1 MRKPRTN
8 FAAIAKKYIDTP
20 ELLNLKKKPVKK
32 PKGQNNAVKPGVKD
46 LPNRNIE
53 KEASL
58 EPVNSKKKTVPP
70 KNKAKKKYFIPQVSS
85 LEDYGVFI
93 CSEPT
98 SVVTKLPESQEE
110 HFAEL
115 KTEWFH
121 NEDYSVK
128 SSSLARLHQEISSFV
143 KFLTPPGSEMRLWD
157 FLFHTVEKTAAG
169 LWVDAS
175 VQLCGSHQEGLL
187 LSSSNININIDI
199 PKPSGPTFAL
209 LSELEARLVRSLV
222 ISGSSRETCFGVSF
236 TFFALFNS
244 LRKKCLNLTEAYSG
258 ISLSITINAHIF
270 RKSSEFIISQL
281 EKFPAARV
289 IILIAKYL
297 MICRAGSKSIK
308 QINAFHLN
316 LLVISCFQMT
326 LKTLNSLNP
335 EEAYATLLLKFFSF
349 CTSVINF
356 KKVAISLKD
365 GGSFF
370 MKEKM
375 VTSHLYIC
383 LMDDL

>member
-70 KNKAKKKYFIPQVSS
+70 KNKAKKNNFIPQVYS

-98 SVVTKLPESQEE
+98 SVVAKLPESQEE

-121 NEDYSVK
+121 IEDYSVK
-128 SSSLARLHQEISSFV
+128 SSSLARLHQEICSFV

-169 LWVDAS
+169 LWVDAR

-222 ISGSSRETCFGVSF
+222 ISGSSRETCLGE
-236 TFFALFNS
+236 
-244 LRKKCLNLTEAYSG
+244 KCLNLTEAYSG

-297 MICRAGSKSIK
+297 LICRAGSKSIK
-308 QINAFHLN
+308 QINSFHLT
-316 LLVISCFQMT
+316 LLVISCFQVREMF
-326 LKTLNSLNP
+326 LPIKHLSGL
-335 EEAYATLLLKFFSF
+335 
-349 CTSVINF
+349 
-356 KKVAISLKD
+356 ISYLDESENAK
-365 GGSFF
+365 
-370 MKEKM
+370 
-375 VTSHLYIC
+375 
-383 LMDDL
+383 